1 MYLGISQ
8 TKVHLFMLMCPLLLS
23 ILYYTFG
30 GNEANL
36 SVTPFISFSKCSS
49 GKTLVTK
56 PLEYASA
63 EVILRPKR
71 RTSFAYNK
79 LKNKNVKRQSY
90 KVVFLTKI
98 VHLWQPGT

>member
-1 MYLGISQ
+1 MCPNHTESLLKISQ
-8 TKVHLFMLMCPLLLS
+8 TRVHLFNANLLQSMDS
-23 ILYYTFG
+23 ILYTFG

-36 SVTPFISFSKCSS
+36 SVTPFISFSNCSS

-63 EVILRPKR
+63 AVILRPKR

-79 LKNKNVKRQSY
+79 
-90 KVVFLTKI
+90 F
-98 VHLWQPGT
+98 